1 MKQSLNPI
9 ALWRRHRDARRRAHN
24 AALESRFAEPSAAQ
38 YNAPRAPVASELNQE
53 QQIAADERLARAL
66 MVEEEEQ
73 IAAEAEIAR
82 ERQHE
87 MERERQWLEE
97 QQQLQLQLQQH
108 QQQRTQNPA
117 NDERLAL
124 QHHSPLGINAGER
137 ELSLWRQR
145 LAQIRMDPRGPYQ
158 YSTSELEA
166 DQADYQWAKDF
177 SQDHAVQHGLD
188 YPETDYRGFRDWSI
202 HPDHLNISMSSG
214 EENSR
219 WYRR

>member
-1 MKQSLNPI
+1 MKQSLNHI
-9 ALWRRHRDARRRAHN
+9 AIWRQHRDARRRAHN
-24 AALESRFAEPSAAQ
+24 AAVESRFAEPSAAQ
-38 YNAPRAPVASELNQE
+38 YNARKAPVASELNQE

-73 IAAEAEIAR
+73 IAAEAEAAR

-108 QQQRTQNPA
+108 QQQLTQNLA

-124 QHHSPLGINAGER
+124 QCHSPLGINAGER

-145 LAQIRMDPRGPYQ
+145 LAQIRMDPRGH
-158 YSTSELEA
+158 TNTREA
-166 DQADYQWAKDF
+166 SWRPIKLTI
-177 SQDHAVQHGLD
+177 SGLRSSRKIMQCSMVWITWK
-188 YPETDYRGFRDWSI
+188 PTIGGFGTGASI
-202 HPDHLNISMSSG
+202 RII
-214 EENSR
+214 
-219 WYRR
+219 

>member
-9 ALWRRHRDARRRAHN
+9 AIWRQHRDARRRAHN
-24 AALESRFAEPSAAQ
+24 AAVESRFAEPSAAQ
-38 YNAPRAPVASELNQE
+38 YNARKAPVASELNQE

-73 IAAEAEIAR
+73 IAAEAETAR

-87 MERERQWLEE
+87 MEQERQWLEE
-97 QQQLQLQLQQH
+97 QQQLQLQLQLQQH
-108 QQQRTQNPA
+108 QQQLTQNPA

-124 QHHSPLGINAGER
+124 QYHSPLGINAREK

-145 LAQIRMDPRGPYQ
+145 LAQIRMDSRGPYQ
-158 YSTSELEA
+158 YSRSELEA
-166 DQADYQWAKDF
+166 DQADYQWAKEF

-202 HPDHLNISMSSG
+202 YPDHLNISISSG

-219 WYRR
+219 